1 MNFFLDTEFIDG
13 PDKLELISI
22 ALVAESG
29 REYYA
34 VSNEFDES
42 KASEWVKQ
50 NVLTKLPH
58 KREWKS
64 RLTISKE
71 LRSFIDS
78 NRCGEYAEFY
88 AYFASCDWI
97 LFYKLFGYSLLDLPD
112 GYFQYC
118 HDLMSLMHLN
128 NIQRLPPPK
137 GNHDALVDARWNL
150 KVFRHI
156 QDKLKYTNAFQ
167 RIDR

>member
-13 PDKLELISI
+13 ADKLDLISI
-22 ALVAESG
+22 ALVGENG
-29 REYYA
+29 KEYYA

-50 NVLTKLPH
+50 HVLTKLPP
-58 KREWKS
+58 KSTWKS
-64 RLTISKE
+64 RATIGKE
-71 LRSFIDS
+71 IRSFIDK
-78 NRCGEYAEFY
+78 NRSGEYAEFY

-97 LFYKLFGYSLLDLPD
+97 LFYKLFGNSLLDLPD
-112 GYFQYC
+112 GYFQFC

-128 NIQRLPPPK
+128 NISRPKPPK

-150 KVFRHI
+150 SVFKHI